1 MTAVKELRDKIAE
14 IILHRESWDF
24 YKTADQILAL
34 AEIMNGLKLLSKKL
48 GKSVTNGKE
57 ETVKD
62 NPSGIKV
69 VRK

>member
-34 AEIMNGLKLLSKKL
+34 PEIMNGLILLSKRL
-48 GKSVTNGKE
+48 GESVTYGKE